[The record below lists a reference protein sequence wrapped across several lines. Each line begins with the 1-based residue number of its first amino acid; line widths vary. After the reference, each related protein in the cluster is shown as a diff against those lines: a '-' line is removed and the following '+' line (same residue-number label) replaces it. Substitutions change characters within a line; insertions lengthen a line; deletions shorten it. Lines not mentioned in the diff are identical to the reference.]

1 MVEVSALTDSLMMLE
16 EALESNCDGI
26 RFGSEFCEWKIPS
39 LESLEKAYA
48 LTNHKKKDFVYVTP
62 HVSDDSFEKIHDHLD
77 FLNGIGK
84 IGVVVNDLGVLNI
97 MEQYPNLRPILGRQL
112 IYMPA
117 RYPWEQITE
126 YKVSLQARR
135 KVERIFYK
143 TSLNYE
149 PTIIFFKSFGV
160 QRVDLDWI
168 PQCFPNYD
176 FLVKNGLDLS
186 VHLHLVPVTIARRCH
201 TARFLGENSLE
212 GCSRPCQTRAF
223 LLKHDI
229 LDIELFL
236 HKNAV
241 FSFVEPTRKEARK
254 LRRNKIAEFVVTM
267 SPVTRIESRREMD
280 ALIRNL

>member
-1 MVEVSALTDSLMMLE
+1 MVEVSALTDSFMMLK

-48 LTNHKKKDFVYVTP
+48 LTNHKEKDFVYITP

-117 RYPWEQITE
+117 RYPWKQITE
-126 YKVSLQARR
+126 YKVSLKARR

-168 PQCFPNYD
+168 LQCFPNYD
-176 FLVKNGLDLS
+176 FLLKNWLDLS
-186 VHLHLVPVTIARRCH
+186 FHLHLVPVTITRR
-201 TARFLGENSLE
+201 
-212 GCSRPCQTRAF
+212 
-223 LLKHDI
+223 
-229 LDIELFL
+229 
-236 HKNAV
+236 
-241 FSFVEPTRKEARK
+241 
-254 LRRNKIAEFVVTM
+254 
-267 SPVTRIESRREMD
+267 
-280 ALIRNL
+280 